1 MLPHSSVL
9 SRPFAAVLALV
20 VLVGLAA
27 APTGAVAAET
37 AEAATPA
44 AVLASAPADAAGWT
58 TLFRDEFDGSAGSP
72 VGSQWE
78 PEVGTWGTG
87 AVDRTTASTANV
99 FLDGTGA
106 LAIRALRDSAGE
118 WTSGRIITADKSF
131 AAPTGGRL
139 LMTASVRLPSVVD
152 PIGYWSAFWALGRD
166 ANGQIDWPRTG
177 ELDMLE
183 AVNGTPQ
190 VIQTLHCDL
199 PDGGACD
206 EPYGIT
212 SGLQDCAE
220 CLTGFHDYSV
230 LIDRSISGAE
240 RLEFFIDGVVTHTI
254 EEAVV
259 GESAWD
265 AAIPNA
271 YFLVLN
277 LAIGGG
283 LPNGVCGCDS
293 AAAPKTSGGTMSV
306 DHVAVYRSN
315 PPVAPTPTPTPA
327 PAAPTISGDPTVG
340 STLVAASGRD
350 VPVTYQWSSDGA
362 AISGAT
368 SSSLTLPASTV
379 GTRITVTVAAP
390 DGSSAATSLPTAP
403 VAAGTLGA
411 VTPTVTGTAKVG
423 STLTASPGTWT
434 PSPVTLTYRWKADG
448 VDISG
453 ATGKT
458 LKLAKAQIGKRITVT
473 VTGAKAGYTTA
484 QRTSASTAAVVR

>member
-1 MLPHSSVL
+1 MLRHFPAASRQIATALTL
-9 SRPFAAVLALV
+9 S

-27 APTGAVAAET
+27 SPAGAAA
-37 AEAATPA
+37 ADTPA
-44 AVLASAPADAAGWT
+44 DAGPTVVLAAAPADAQGWT
-58 TLFRDEFDGSAGSP
+58 TVFRDGFDGPAGAP
-72 VGSQWE
+72 VGPQWE
-78 PEVGTWGTG
+78 MEMGTWGTG

-99 FLDGTGA
+99 FLDGAGA
-106 LAIRALRDSAGE
+106 LSIRALRDASGT

-131 AAPTGGRL
+131 AAPAGGRL
-139 LMTASVRLPSVVD
+139 LMTASIRLPAVAD
-152 PIGYWSAFWALGRD
+152 PTGYWAAFWALGRD
-166 ANGQIDWPRTG
+166 ANAQIDWPRTG

-212 SGLQDCAE
+212 SGLQDCAS
-220 CLTGFHDYSV
+220 CLTGFHSYSV
-230 LIDRSISGAE
+230 LVDRTIANAE
-240 RLEFFIDGVVTHTI
+240 RLEFFVDGVSTHAI
-254 EEAVV
+254 EEAEV
-259 GESAWD
+259 GESAWN

-293 AAAPKTSGGTMSV
+293 AAAPKTSGGVMSV
-306 DHVAVYRSN
+306 DHVAVYRSA
-315 PPVAPTPTPTPA
+315 PPAPT
-327 PAAPTISGDPTVG
+327 APTISGTATAG
-340 STLVAASGRD
+340 GTLIASPSRTT
-350 VPVTYQWSSDGA
+350 PVVYQWRADGT

-368 SSSLTLPASTV
+368 SSSFTLPGTLV
-379 GTRITVTVAAP
+379 GKRITVTVASP
-390 DGSSAATSLPTAP
+390 DGTDAATSLPTAP
-403 VAAGTLGA
+403 VTAGTLGA
-411 VTPTVTGTAKVG
+411 VTPTISGTAKLG

-448 VDISG
+448 VDIAG

-458 LKLAKAQIGKRITVT
+458 LKVATTQVGKRITVT
-473 VTGAKAGYTTA
+473 VSGSKTGFTSA
-484 QRTSASTAAVVR
+484 QRTSASTAVVVR